1 MAILKTVQTGFG
13 IEIKDAYHRVENVS
27 LIAKDKMTFQ
37 VRARVSSEQQT
48 IFDEAAFRCRYDIGG
63 DNPIAQA
70 YAHLK
75 TLPEYADAVDC

>member
-1 MAILKTVQTGFG
+1 MAIKKQITTVHG
-13 IEIKDAYHRVENVS
+13 IILNDAYHRVTALRMVGKVKIAFSLCVYADPEKVS
-27 LIAKDKMTFQ
+27 VEEHYFECD
-37 VRARVSSEQQT
+37 
-48 IFDEAAFRCRYDIGG
+48 YDING